1 MRCSRKSTTSRADA
15 LALTVLCV
23 LALAGTRLAA
33 GARASDPLATGAADA
48 AAVRAAIVSAVQDR
62 VGSAAEVTL
71 DNLSVQ
77 ATATTGVVAVPEPG
91 ARVGHRV
98 RFTLQVPSAGQAWQA
113 FRQVGTASVDLQV
126 SATHVEAAHAVPR
139 GTVLQKTDLQ
149 VSRSAIDDVPLAPL
163 PAEQDLTGARAV
175 RDLRPGEILTSAVVV
190 IPPLVRSG
198 DSVVVHVR
206 FPGGEV
212 TGRATAS
219 QNGVRGDLIRLV
231 NPTSGRALQ
240 GRVIGRD
247 EVEVG
252 R

>member
-1 MRCSRKSTTSRADA
+1 MRCSRKSTTCRGNA
-15 LALTVLCV
+15 LAYAAICV
-23 LALAGTRLAA
+23 LALAGTRLFAQA
-33 GARASDPLATGAADA
+33 GASVPAATDA
-48 AAVRAAIVSAVQDR
+48 TESAVRAAIVSAVQDR
-62 VGSAAEVTL
+62 IGSAADVTL
-71 DNLSVQ
+71 GNLAVQ
-77 ATATTGVVAVPEPG
+77 AAATDGIVAIPEPG

-98 RFTLQVPSAGQAWQA
+98 RFTLQAPSPGQAWHA

-126 SATHVEAAHAVPR
+126 SATHVEAARVIPR
-139 GTVLQKTDLQ
+139 GTILQKEDLQ
-149 VSRSAIDDVPLAPL
+149 VSRSVIDDVPLAPL
-163 PAEQDLTGARAV
+163 PAEQDLAGARAV

-198 DSVVVHVR
+198 DSVVVHVK

-219 QNGVRGDLIRLV
+219 QSGARGELIRLV
-231 NPTSGRALQ
+231 NPTSGHALQ